1 MAGIPLSWL
10 VDITSVGVKDS
21 FSLSKLPTL
30 LVTKHK
36 SEYINPKWSKFY
48 DVDSVKKAFG
58 ANTSVGKFGSNYFSV
73 VNKMSSKPDL
83 LNVYVWNENSIPAIL
98 QGGRV
103 SSINT
108 LKTSGAFSLTIGG
121 DTRDVIV
128 DLSEIGRASCR
139 ERV

>member
-1 MAGIPLSWL
+1 MAGLPLSWL

-36 SEYINPKWSKFY
+36 SEYVNPKWNKFY
-48 DVDSVKKAFG
+48 DADATKKAFG
-58 ANTSVGKFGSNYFSV
+58 EKTSVGKFGNNYFNV
-73 VNKMSSKPDL
+73 VNKLSSKPDL
-83 LNVYVWNENSIPAIL
+83 LNVYIWNETAIPAIL

-103 SSINT
+103 ASINT
-108 LKTSGAFSLTIGG
+108 LKTSGAFSLTIGN

-128 DLSEIGRASCR
+128 DLSDIKG
-139 ERV
+139 VLL